1 MNSASQLRQ
10 TIKLAWP
17 ISLQNMLVTLLSMID
32 VVMVGHL
39 GNAAVA
45 SVGLGNRIQFVVLV
59 IATGLSWGVGV
70 LAAQY
75 FGAGKS
81 DKIRR
86 SIQIASVIA
95 LLAFIP
101 IAIGNFYFA
110 ETIILWASS
119 DLEVIALGE
128 VYLWIT
134 MPSLIFVALVL
145 IVENALRSIGQ
156 VKLPLAFSF
165 VAIVINIVLNYWLIN
180 GGFGIPALGV
190 EGAAWAT
197 LLSRALHFVIIW
209 AFLIKHRHLLA
220 PKAGDLSLLA
230 NRSAWSQLFQ
240 LIWPMMVSFG
250 IWSIGTFV
258 YQLIYGQLGT
268 EALAVMSLLSP
279 IEGIF
284 LSIFFG
290 LASACSIMVGQKL
303 GADAFAQA
311 WQVAKSFFFICPLV
325 AVGLGGAALLLEGLI
340 FSPYENMSAQTLA
353 TAHQVFMLIALGAW
367 LKVCNMTLALGVIRA
382 GGDNKFCMITDIFGL
397 WVVSIP
403 LTFVAA
409 TIWQLPLIWVAMAAY
424 SEEVVK
430 LTLFSWRTF
439 SKKWMRNLSAQA
451 H

>member
-1 MNSASQLRQ
+1 MTSSSQLRQ

-17 ISLQNMLVTLLSMID
+17 ISLQNMLVTLLGMID

-81 DKIRR
+81 DRIRR
-86 SIQIASVIA
+86 SIQIASVFA
-95 LLAFIP
+95 LLAFTP
-101 IAIGNFYFA
+101 IAIINFYTA
-110 ETIILWASS
+110 DVVIGWASS
-119 DLEVIALGE
+119 DSQVIALGE

-134 MPSLIFVALVL
+134 MPSLIFVGLIL

-156 VKLPLAFSF
+156 VKLPLAFSC

-180 GGFGIPALGV
+180 GGLGVPALGV

-197 LLSRALHFVIIW
+197 LISRALHLAIIW
-209 AFLIKHRHLLA
+209 HFLIKNRHLLA
-220 PKAGDLSLLA
+220 PKSGDLSLLA
-230 NRSAWSQLFQ
+230 NRRAWWHLFQ
-240 LIWPMMVSFG
+240 LVWPMMMSFG
-250 IWSIGTFV
+250 IWSIGTFM

-284 LSIFFG
+284 LSVFFG

-303 GADAFAQA
+303 GADAFEQA
-311 WQVAKSFFFICPLV
+311 WQVAKSFFVLCPIV
-325 AVGLGGAALLLEGLI
+325 AIGLGGLALLLEGII
-340 FSPYENMSAQTLA
+340 FSPYENMSSQTLA
-353 TAHQVFMLIALGAW
+353 TAHQVFTLIALGAW

-382 GGDNKFCMITDIFGL
+382 GGDNKFCMITDIFGM
-397 WVVSIP
+397 WAVSIP
-403 LTFVAA
+403 LTYIAA
-409 TIWQLPLIWVAMAAY
+409 TVWNLPLIWVALVAY
-424 SEEVVK
+424 SEEVAK
-430 LTLFSWRTF
+430 LILFGWRTW
-439 SKKWMRNLSAQA
+439 SKKWMRNLSVDA